1 MSTNP
6 SQRVRAAAAR
16 RDRARQALDSITADL
31 REVVLTAIEEHG
43 MSEAEA
49 SRLAGVGRMTVR
61 KWRAE
66 ARDDAP
72 Q

>member
-1 MSTNP
+1 MSAP
-6 SQRVRAAAAR
+6 SHRVLTAAAR
-16 RDRARQALDSITADL
+16 RDHARRALDRITAGL
-31 REVVLTAIEEHG
+31 RDVVLTAIEEHG
-43 MSEAEA
+43 MTEAEA